1 MPQLLKGETFVN
13 GQQVQDYRL
22 NQLVDSAQLLVG
34 AISEQP
40 AMTANTVEASD
51 QTLIN
56 DGGVLKRTTFG
67 DVLNSNLPATHS
79 TVATSIINSANGKDV
94 LITPNDSATVTGKL
108 FVSADG
114 ITTTV
119 TSVAHELTTGQILT
133 IVATNTD
140 YSGQFIITVT
150 GVDTFTY
157 VVPTKIPAVV
167 AASGTC
173 SYTKEGAVQ
182 MNGNARVNENFYVSG
197 NTTTVGTLTT
207 RGTIDVVGAANLKGQ
222 TDITGTLKVNGE
234 VGYVLTEIYEQTP
247 TSFAATYAGFYDSA
261 FTSSVF
267 TKPSNEIWIFE
278 VYFRHQGK
286 QGYSYDFAGR
296 YGSQTY
302 RTGAYIFDNKFF
314 DSAGGGALHYGYY
327 TARWVVPTGVEME
340 NETFKLDVYAASG
353 SEVSLFSTT
362 GPYTTIITGGSLP
375 PSKFRIYK
383 YKTA

>member
-67 DVLNSNLPATHS
+67 DVLNSNLPATNT
-79 TVATSIINSANGKDV
+79 TVTTSVVNGATNKDV
-94 LITPNDSATVTGKL
+94 VITPNDGVVVSGKV
-108 FVSADG
+108 FTSADG

-119 TSVAHELTTGQILT
+119 TSAEHGLTTGQIVT
-133 IVATNTD
+133 ITASVSS

-157 VVPTKIPAVV
+157 VIPAQIPAVT

-173 SYTKEGAVQ
+173 SYTKEGAVII
-182 MNGNARVNENFYVSG
+182 NGHARVNENFYLSG
-197 NTTTVGTLTT
+197 NTTTIGTLTT
-207 RGTIDVVGAANLKGQ
+207 RGSLMSVGEA
-222 TDITGTLKVNGE
+222 DFTGTLKVNGT
-234 VGYVLTEIYEQTP
+234 VGYVLTEIVEETIP
-247 TSFAATYAGFYDSA
+247 T
-261 FTSSVF
+261 TSSVLVNAWTTKWTSASY
-267 TKPSNEIWIFE
+267 TKPAGEIWIVETNANFSYE
-278 VYFRHQGK
+278 IVNWHCVVLNQAITLPSVSTTTLDGNYFNEGGPSNYHHHDK
-286 QGYSYDFAGR
+286 LDLR
-296 YGSQTY
+296 YV
-302 RTGAYIFDNKFF
+302 FN
-314 DSAGGGALHYGYY
+314 SASSF
-327 TARWVVPTGVEME
+327 TC
-340 NETFKLDVYAASG
+340 TFKLDYFSYHAVYSHTLSPTAFMQPTY
-353 SEVSLFSTT
+353 LT
-362 GPYTTIITGGSLP
+362 GITIPL
-375 PSKFRIYK
+375 SKFTIYK